1 MAWSGGGYGGYGG
14 GFGGSFGLLGDVHG
28 HEPLA
33 RRASVSG
40 RRSSMSKSSL
50 QGGNRRRS
58 VDREDAEISVE
69 RRHRHG
75 VRRARYQSSDYDAL
89 EEFVFEPSG
98 WGEHENL
105 KQREYRP
112 PSGNGFEVAVRL
124 PFKAKDIF
132 REFCDAHEPLS
143 MNEEV
148 ALVEM
153 LRPGCERTQP
163 VRAVPRRR
171 APTPPS
177 PLRSPVPPLG
187 CRASGGRGRW
197 ALRPGHARRRA
208 AAPPLHRHRAAPPR

>member
-171 APTPPS
+171 APTHCFSPRPS
-177 PLRSPVPPLG
+177 PLVPLPSSASRMSGLG
-187 CRASGGRGRW
+187 FSFCF
-197 ALRPGHARRRA
+197 
-208 AAPPLHRHRAAPPR
+208 